1 MQKSLRSKA
10 IHFVSDLSTVL
21 LDPIS
26 DKPSKPPPPPPPLH
40 PYHED
45 ETEPKMGQLDDGP
58 DTSSFTAFL
67 SSFLASSECEHN
79 LNSEEQNGYQEETID
94 ALSNT
99 LMKENGGKKSLFS
112 RGKSSLRAIYQ
123 AARISGYRNQVNRVD
138 SEMKIEDE
146 DDTEFDGLEM
156 RNMQN
161 VKEPMA
167 SVELPDVFEPSLL
180 HTKKTRSSLY
190 ASLPGIVQGRKCISL
205 STLYKRN
212 FTVKEIELWGFVY
225 GSKYEEILALS
236 KTEMP
241 GISRW

>member
-21 LDPIS
+21 LDPIA
-26 DKPSKPPPPPPPLH
+26 DKPSKPPPPPPPPPLH

-45 ETEPKMGQLDDGP
+45 ETEPKMGQLE
-58 DTSSFTAFL
+58 SII
-67 SSFLASSECEHN
+67 
-79 LNSEEQNGYQEETID
+79 EEEAGDLVTDPIH
-94 ALSNT
+94 LP
-99 LMKENGGKKSLFS
+99 SL
-112 RGKSSLRAIYQ
+112 RSSLRFWHLQNRMVGRKAYFLGVKVLLELFTKLLE
-123 AARISGYRNQVNRVD
+123 SVVYRNQVNRVD

-190 ASLPGIVQGRKCISL
+190 ASLPGIVQGRKWLLLYSTWRHSISL
-205 STLYKRN
+205 STLYKRSM
-212 FTVKEIELWGFVY
+212 L
-225 GSKYEEILALS
+225 
-236 KTEMP
+236 
-241 GISRW
+241 